1 MLVKDLRQMLAEA
14 LRIGH
19 ARCVVLFTIERHT
32 DTLSSGW
39 FHGAVSPYD
48 AVCYIHSMGQR
59 WNHPIVCTDSLPTTK
74 SDRIRN
80 FQGSRSAYLWG
91 LSLSLLGAI
100 VSTRI
105 KLPLVV
111 SPRCTGPCWR
121 DLATRPSTSGSC
133 HQSWHT
139 QRIAIPLWGG
149 DSLACRLG
157 HSEISPLDQ
166 RWHRSG
172 WVQM

>member
-1 MLVKDLRQMLAEA
+1 MLAKDLRQMLSEA

-59 WNHPIVCTDSLPTTK
+59 WNHPIVCTDSSPTTK

-80 FQGSRSAYLWG
+80 VRWDC
-91 LSLSLLGAI
+91 
-100 VSTRI
+100 TRENRE
-105 KLPLVV
+105 PGVRA
-111 SPRCTGPCWR
+111 P
-121 DLATRPSTSGSC
+121 PS
-133 HQSWHT
+133 
-139 QRIAIPLWGG
+139 
-149 DSLACRLG
+149 
-157 HSEISPLDQ
+157 
-166 RWHRSG
+166 
-172 WVQM
+172 